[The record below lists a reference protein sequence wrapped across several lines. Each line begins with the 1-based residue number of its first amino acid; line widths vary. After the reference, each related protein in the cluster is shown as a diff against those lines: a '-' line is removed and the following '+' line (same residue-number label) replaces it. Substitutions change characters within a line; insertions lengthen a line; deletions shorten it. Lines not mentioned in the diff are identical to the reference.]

1 MHLSA
6 HWVFPFGHRRINAW
20 LATPRR
26 FSQPPTSFIASWHL
40 GIHRTPLVAYLPKS
54 LVLTPTSRRV
64 LSKLETKVQ
73 AQGSSPYGPHFACCA
88 CFTCAPSQCV
98 SPWAAANDLRALE
111 VTLETQGQGLENF
124 CSQQKLN
131 STLRM
136 HFSKSS
142 ASRTRQT
149 PKREVWSWT
158 GSNRRHPACKAG
170 ALPTELQPR
179 NLWYGVRG
187 TGWRRVTCALPE
199 GGASGGPR
207 WT

>member
-73 AQGSSPYGPHFACCA
+73 AQGSSPYGPQRLTAF

-136 HFSKSS
+136 HLSKSS
-142 ASRTRQT
+142 CPA
-149 PKREVWSWT
+149 
-158 GSNRRHPACKAG
+158 RRHKARSGAGRVRTDDIQLAKLALSQLSYSPGNLCVVRRNGDWLAACRLART
-170 ALPTELQPR
+170 L
-179 NLWYGVRG
+179 
-187 TGWRRVTCALPE
+187 RRRKWWA
-199 GGASGGPR
+199 
-207 WT
+207 